1 MALGRR
7 QKLLKD
13 KESVQIRQEK
23 EIMRKIQ
30 LFCIPYAGGMADA
43 FQELAELLAVSGKDE
58 KILSEEKIEILPV
71 LLEYAGHGARKTEP
85 FYADFDEMAEDMA
98 RQIREKRM
106 PECEFAMLGY
116 SMGSIVLYE
125 ILAKDLLGEAP
136 SHIFVAAHEAPDI
149 HWECKAYDQMQDEEF
164 MERMISF
171 GGFPNFDWKLLKN
184 KFFRKL
190 YFLPIREDYRLLSI
204 YRMKEQIVLPAPA
217 TMIYSPQD
225 IPTEQIRS
233 WDKFAAGEMEYVE
246 LGRNHF
252 FLKEHA
258 EELAEILRERLK

>member
-1 MALGRR
+1 
-7 QKLLKD
+7 
-13 KESVQIRQEK
+13 
-23 EIMRKIQ
+23 MRKIQ
-30 LFCIPYAGGMADA
+30 LFCIPYAGGMADS
-43 FQELAELLAVSGKDE
+43 FQELAELLAASGKDE

-85 FYADFDEMAEDMA
+85 FYTDFDEMAEDMA

-125 ILAKDLLGEAP
+125 ILAKNLLGEVP
-136 SHIFVAAHEAPDI
+136 RHIFVAAHEAPDI

-225 IPTEQIRS
+225 IPTEKIRS